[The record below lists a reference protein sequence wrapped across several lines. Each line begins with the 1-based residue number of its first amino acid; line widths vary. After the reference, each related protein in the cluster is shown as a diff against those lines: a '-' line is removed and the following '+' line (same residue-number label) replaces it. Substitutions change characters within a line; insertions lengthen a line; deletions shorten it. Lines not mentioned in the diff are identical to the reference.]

1 MAAIVWTPQLDIGIP
16 FVDTDH
22 KVLVKLL
29 NQVDEGIA
37 AFEESATLGSVLG
50 TLSDYTIYHFDR
62 EEAMLDACGYR
73 GIGQHQDE
81 HALLSGQVAEIGR
94 RFRADPA
101 SVNGNEV
108 RDFLRR
114 WLIEHILTHD
124 FSYRAAAL
132 AVPDAARHA
141 ETIRF
146 AQSMGVRQN
155 GFAALRV
162 LVVDDSPRFRTFLAT
177 LLKALG
183 VVDVTLAASAEEGM
197 DRWNRRPGDAV
208 ICDWLMDGMPA
219 HAFAAA
225 VRVLSPDAR
234 IIALSALAAGA
245 VGRQAGAGTLD
256 VILEKPVV
264 ARDLA
269 RALSAH

>member
-1 MAAIVWTPQLDIGIP
+1 MKQRTRFSILVA
-16 FVDTDH
+16 
-22 KVLVKLL
+22 VLVGA
-29 NQVDEGIA
+29 VAG
-37 AFEESATLGSVLG
+37 GSP
-50 TLSDYTIYHFDR
+50 F
-62 EEAMLDACGYR
+62 
-73 GIGQHQDE
+73 
-81 HALLSGQVAEIGR
+81 
-94 RFRADPA
+94 
-101 SVNGNEV
+101 
-108 RDFLRR
+108 
-114 WLIEHILTHD
+114 
-124 FSYRAAAL
+124 
-132 AVPDAARHA
+132 
-141 ETIRF
+141 
-146 AQSMGVRQN
+146 
-155 GFAALRV
+155 
-162 LVVDDSPRFRTFLAT
+162 
-177 LLKALG
+177 
-183 VVDVTLAASAEEGM
+183 ASAEEGM